1 MACSV
6 LLGAGFTRNWGGW
19 LGSEVFEYLLGCP
32 EVRSSP
38 AIKELL
44 WSFNEVGG
52 YESALAE
59 LQGRA
64 RLDPERHSADL
75 RSLETAIRAM
85 SKTMDYCISRLENFD
100 LGLGNRSVRKFL
112 SRFDAIFTLNQ
123 DLLLEYQYLQRW
135 DGVELPG
142 MRLSSNAGS
151 GPCGIPWTDQ
161 WVPASE
167 NEFRVTANRQ
177 PCFKLHGSWNW
188 VDSVGGSLLIT
199 GGENARALGL
209 PPILDWYHRQFAHY
223 VSQPNHRLMTI
234 GYGFRDIYIN
244 DVIAKAVAENGLQLY
259 VIAPEGSDAAA
270 NAPLSSGDGR
280 GGRAVVENA
289 FRHGLIGASRR
300 PLNEIFEERETLE
313 LKKVLR
319 FLDC

>member
-59 LQGRA
+59 LQSRA

-112 SRFDAIFTLNQ
+112 SRFDAIFTL
-123 DLLLEYQYLQRW
+123 
-135 DGVELPG
+135 
-142 MRLSSNAGS
+142 
-151 GPCGIPWTDQ
+151 
-161 WVPASE
+161 
-167 NEFRVTANRQ
+167 
-177 PCFKLHGSWNW
+177 
-188 VDSVGGSLLIT
+188 
-199 GGENARALGL
+199 
-209 PPILDWYHRQFAHY
+209 
-223 VSQPNHRLMTI
+223 
-234 GYGFRDIYIN
+234 
-244 DVIAKAVAENGLQLY
+244 
-259 VIAPEGSDAAA
+259 
-270 NAPLSSGDGR
+270 
-280 GGRAVVENA
+280 
-289 FRHGLIGASRR
+289 
-300 PLNEIFEERETLE
+300 
-313 LKKVLR
+313 
-319 FLDC
+319 

>member
-6 LLGAGFTRNWGGW
+6 LLGAGFTRSWGGW
-19 LGSEVFEYLLGCP
+19 LESEAFEYLLGCP

-38 AIKELL
+38 AVTALL
-44 WSFNEVGG
+44 WSSNKIGG
-52 YESALAE
+52 YESALAD
-59 LQGRA
+59 LRGRA

-85 SKTMDYCISRLENFD
+85 SKAMDYYISRLADFD
-100 LGLGNRSVRKFL
+100 LGLGDRSVRKFL

-142 MRLSSNAGS
+142 MQLSSNAGS

-161 WVPASE
+161 WVPANES
-167 NEFRVTANRQ
+167 EFRVTANRQ

-188 VDSVGGSLLIT
+188 VDSEGGSLLIT
-199 GGENARALGL
+199 GGENARARGL
-209 PPILDWYHRQFAHY
+209 PPILDWYQRQFVHY
-223 VSQPNHRLMTI
+223 VSQPNNRLMTI

-244 DVIAKAVAENGLQLY
+244 DVIAKAVAEHGLQLY
-259 VIAPEGSDAAA
+259 VMAPEGSDAAA
-270 NAPLSSGDGR
+270 NAPSSSGDGR
-280 GGRAVVENA
+280 GGRTLVENA

-300 PLNEIFEERETLE
+300 PLNEIFGERETLE
-313 LKKVLR
+313 LTKVLR